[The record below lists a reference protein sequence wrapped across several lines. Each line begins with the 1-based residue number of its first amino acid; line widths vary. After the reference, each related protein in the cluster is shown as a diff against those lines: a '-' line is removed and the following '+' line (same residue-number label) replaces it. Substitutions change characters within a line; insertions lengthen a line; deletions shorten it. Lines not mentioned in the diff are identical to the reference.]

1 MINLLFCIK
10 TVVWSALKL
19 TNTED
24 ALLHTIAASETQ
36 TAFDAQAILF
46 VTKGEEYPLSLP
58 ALPDF
63 CSPQMIESFTNFMV
77 SFKTDQDNN
86 TKLSKVYPNPSKGIM
101 HLDYALNDDQSAIL
115 HIYNINGQVVK
126 TYPITGQGT
135 LSMDTNNLQNGIY
148 YYIIQ
153 QTNGSILQRD
163 KIVVIR

>member
-1 MINLLFCIK
+1 M
-10 TVVWSALKL
+10 
-19 TNTED
+19 
-24 ALLHTIAASETQ
+24 
-36 TAFDAQAILF
+36 
-46 VTKGEEYPLSLP
+46 
-58 ALPDF
+58 
-63 CSPQMIESFTNFMV
+63 
-77 SFKTDQDNN
+77 
-86 TKLSKVYPNPSKGIM
+86 YPNPSKGIM

-148 YYIIQ
+148 YYTIQ